1 MEINGNFEVSLPT
14 SISKDFK
21 SAFDKMTEEDFKKL
35 YECVSVDI
43 SDVIHAPQFDWKWMQ
58 EIKKQFDTMEKYI
71 DLGLPSGTL
80 WADRNYGADDEF
92 SGANA
97 QQWQNIKFE
106 DTSTF
111 PSSDDFQELMDNT
124 DRKFVTNYKKSGASG
139 MVFKSK
145 VNDNEI
151 FMPACGLYNTIT
163 STTDHKLSG
172 HYYTKTP
179 CEKASARY
187 NTLYFN
193 STMIGAYVDISKNYN
208 SQLRTIKKP
217 R

>member
-1 MEINGNFEVSLPT
+1 METNEYFEVSLHAE
-14 SISKDFK
+14 IGNELRG
-21 SAFDKMTEEDFKKL
+21 MTENELKELLGRVNIGLHDTVHSPEYDIKCIEKL
-35 YECVSVDI
+35 
-43 SDVIHAPQFDWKWMQ
+43 
-58 EIKKQFDTMEKYI
+58 KKQFDNMEKYI

-106 DTSTF
+106 DTSTV
-111 PSSDDFQELMDNT
+111 PSSDDFQELIDNT
-124 DRKFVTNYKKSGASG
+124 DHKFVTSYKKSGASG

-179 CEKASARY
+179 CEKTNERY